1 MFKTLRTLTAAA
13 AVVAA
18 IPQLAQAAPVTL
30 DFEGTST
37 GYLSTE
43 LNSAPYGNVTF
54 PGGMG
59 YSFAATL
66 GNGSTTQALQGR
78 CPVASPGCQTPLEI
92 AVGAGF
98 EGSLDFDVAAMG
110 NLLVQLFDSSNTLLS
125 QVQLSNLGGWS
136 QATLAFA
143 GTATRM
149 VFIGDEQSYALDNI
163 HYDTKAPTNG
173 GGEVPE
179 PASVALV
186 ALALAGAAAAGRRR
200 RRG

>member
-18 IPQLAQAAPVTL
+18 VPQLAHAAPVTL

-43 LNSAPYGNVTF
+43 LDSAPYGNVTF

-59 YSFAATL
+59 YSFSAT
-66 GNGSTTQALQGR
+66 GAGGATTQALQGR
-78 CPVASPGCQTPLEI
+78 CPLASPGCQTPLEI

-98 EGSLDFDVAAMG
+98 EGTLAFDVAALG
-110 NLLVQLFDSSNTLLS
+110 NVLVQLFDSGNALLS
-125 QVQLSNLGGWS
+125 QVQLGSLGGWG
-136 QATLAFA
+136 QATLSFA

-149 VFIGDEQSYALDNI
+149 VFIGDEQSFALDNI
-163 HYDTKAPTNG
+163 SYDTKAPTNG
-173 GGEVPE
+173 GGNVPE

-186 ALALAGAAAAGRRR
+186 ALALAGAASASRRR